1 MFREMRRKK
10 QLLSAA
16 DTIAVLNRMTS
27 GVLALLG
34 DNDYPYAVR
43 ISYVYHENT
52 LYFHSALAGH
62 KVDAIAQNSK
72 ASFCV
77 IEQDQIVPEEYTTY
91 FRSAI
96 AFGKI
101 SMVNDDVEK
110 RTAIEL
116 LAEKYSPAQ
125 EEGRLKEIEKGFHH
139 MCVIKLDIEHLTGK
153 EAVELVRAGRQ
164 K

>member
-10 QLLSAA
+10 QLLSTA

-34 DNDYPYAVR
+34 DNDYPYAVP

-72 ASFCV
+72 ASFVSLSKTRLC
-77 IEQDQIVPEEYTTY
+77 PKSTP
-91 FRSAI
+91 R
-96 AFGKI
+96 I
-101 SMVNDDVEK
+101 SEAPLPLEK
-110 RTAIEL
+110 
-116 LAEKYSPAQ
+116 
-125 EEGRLKEIEKGFHH
+125 
-139 MCVIKLDIEHLTGK
+139 
-153 EAVELVRAGRQ
+153 
-164 K
+164 